1 MGDARGGDAGA
12 GRQPPG
18 SRSNPTSRRSMDL
31 LYLASHST
39 RPRSRGPEPALAPT
53 YCSAALPYRGPRARR
68 TTYTAAYIHLWALR
82 RVRLCLRRDH
92 HANMLPAAST
102 QRWTRRQTR
111 QILINHLATAKIPAR
126 RANASLSQQENRQHS
141 RRLHLFTS
149 TFVQTDKNYLTSTGS
164 KLLDRN

>member
-1 MGDARGGDAGA
+1 MACSCCVEMGDARGGDAGA

-31 LYLASHST
+31 LYLASHSM

-102 QRWTRRQTR
+102 LRWTRRQTR
-111 QILINHLATAKIPAR
+111 QILIINHLATAKIPAR
-126 RANASLSQQENRQHS
+126 RATLHRANKKIVNIPVGCTCS
-141 RRLHLFTS
+141 RRPLFKPTKI
-149 TFVQTDKNYLTSTGS
+149 T
-164 KLLDRN
+164 